1 MTATTI
7 ATPASAA
14 RTSPTRSARQRG
26 LSLIEVLVGLS
37 IGLIVIAAAT
47 SALMVSRGISGTV
60 SDVSSLQQ
68 QAAYAFRV
76 MGQQLRQAGSLYLN
90 PNPTGKFDP
99 TDPQVEVAFET
110 KADATGSG
118 NSFDPSKDTLSNNTS
133 TGAVTIG
140 YRRYLDPVFTAS
152 SPQSLARNCVGGPAD
167 SSLDQR
173 MESTFRLNG
182 SELQCGGNGTAAQPI
197 VQNVAQFQV
206 RYLLQDTTAPG
217 DTKIQYVTTVAAG
230 QWGRVQGVE
239 VCLVLY
245 GSETMANMPAGSSYT
260 DCTGQSTDMTTLS
273 GDRAKR
279 LHMAFRSV
287 YQLRSQG
294 LL

>member
-1 MTATTI
+1 MPIQITI
-7 ATPASAA
+7 APPAA
-14 RTSPTRSARQRG
+14 RKRPYGSAHQHG
-26 LSLIEVLVGLS
+26 LSLIEVLIGLVVGL
-37 IGLIVIAAAT
+37 LVIAAAT

-90 PNPTGKFDP
+90 PNPTNKSDP
-99 TDPQVEVAFET
+99 TDPQIEVAFET
-110 KADATGSG
+110 KADAIGVG
-118 NSFDPSKDTLSNNTS
+118 NSFDPERDTLRGSGSGSSSNI
-133 TGAVTIG
+133 TIG
-140 YRRYLDPVFTAS
+140 YRRYQDPVFTSTA
-152 SPQSLARNCVGGPAD
+152 PQSIARNCVGGPAD

-173 MESTFRLNG
+173 IESIFRLNG
-182 SELQCGGNGTAAQPI
+182 SELQCSGNGAAAQPI

-206 RYLLQDTTAPG
+206 RYMLQNTAIPG
-217 DTKIQYVTTVAAG
+217 DTKIQYVDTVTAG

-239 VCLVLY
+239 VCMVLY
-245 GSETMANMPAGSSYT
+245 GSEVINMPAGSSYT
-260 DCTGQSTDMTTLS
+260 DCAGNNTDMTTLT